1 MPGQV
6 FRSFLVIAC
15 VALVGC
21 ATTTPSDE
29 TPRRIEFSQI
39 KDEALIGKLVR
50 VRACIGIPLST
61 VVDEEEFVLLFP
73 CDAPRDESLA
83 EVLVLAQGASEQ
95 VFQPMTG
102 ARVDIENDIEAV
114 LTGRVSRRR
123 LDDEDL
129 TEYPFVTIHS
139 ISKPRERVR

>member
-1 MPGQV
+1 LFWLAAPQRPPQAKRHAESS
-6 FRSFLVIAC
+6 FRRS
-15 VALVGC
+15 
-21 ATTTPSDE
+21 
-29 TPRRIEFSQI
+29 

-83 EVLVLAQGASEQ
+83 EVQVFAQGASEQ

-102 ARVDIENDIEAV
+102 TRVDIENDIEAV
-114 LTGRVSRRR
+114 FTGRVSRRR

-129 TEYPFVTIHS
+129 NEYPFVTIHS